1 MHVCVCVCVCVCV
14 YKEEEREKERRRRR
28 RKQKRWRR
36 REVSTHKEVLLQKF
50 IFKLMAFS
58 LRNRVKEV
66 D

>member
-1 MHVCVCVCVCVCV
+1 MCV

-28 RKQKRWRR
+28 KQKRWRR
-36 REVSTHKEVLLQKF
+36 REVSAHKEVLLQKF
-50 IFKLMAFS
+50 IFKLMPFS